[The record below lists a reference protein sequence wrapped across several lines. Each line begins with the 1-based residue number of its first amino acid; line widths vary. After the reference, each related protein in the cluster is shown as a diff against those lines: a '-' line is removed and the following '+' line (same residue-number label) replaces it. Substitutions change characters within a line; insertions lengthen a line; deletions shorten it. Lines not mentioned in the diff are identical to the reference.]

1 MRSAAVVA
9 GALAPA
15 VLAATTAKNVIY
27 IVPDGYGQASQTM
40 ARDYV
45 SLIETGTTPRAPS
58 IFELQ
63 ADQMVRGLVRTHA
76 SNNLIT
82 DSAASGTAFACG
94 FKSYN
99 NAIGITPDFQPV
111 GSILEA
117 AKLAGL
123 KTGLVVTSTINHAT
137 PAVYASHVR
146 DRNSY
151 AEIAA
156 QQIGLTHPLGPQVDI
171 LLGGGRCYFKPNTAS
186 GSCRRDIKDLF
197 GYAEDHGY
205 HVMQNRDEFD
215 ALKKGLGDIRIPF
228 IGLFNDDQL
237 KYEMDRKIDQDE
249 PSLLE
254 MVETSLNALHRATH
268 CKEKGYFIMIEA
280 SRIDHAG
287 HANDAAAHVHET
299 IMYNDVMGFVREWID
314 EHDDTVLM
322 SAADHECGGLTLN
335 GFNPLPL
342 QKARRSR
349 EGVERLWSARPSGA
363 DRREYL
369 VSEILPEYGLADASS
384 AEITSL
390 LAASNLGSALVSLLS
405 SRAGVNW
412 STGGHTASDVT
423 LFGYAAGDKAEAF
436 KGELAG
442 HWDNTELPRIA
453 ERVLGVDMDEVTK
466 LLRANGT
473 SWVTKR
479 EFGTSSSGHHT
490 H

>member
-123 KTGLVVTSTINHAT
+123 KTGLV
-137 PAVYASHVR
+137 
-146 DRNSY
+146 
-151 AEIAA
+151 
-156 QQIGLTHPLGPQVDI
+156 
-171 LLGGGRCYFKPNTAS
+171 
-186 GSCRRDIKDLF
+186 DLF

-390 LAASNLGSALVSLLS
+390 LAASNLGSALVSLLR

>member
-1 MRSAAVVA
+1 
-9 GALAPA
+9 
-15 VLAATTAKNVIY
+15 
-27 IVPDGYGQASQTM
+27 M

-117 AKLAGL
+117 AKLA
-123 KTGLVVTSTINHAT
+123 
-137 PAVYASHVR
+137 ASRPVSSLRLARARPQQLCR
-146 DRNSY
+146 DRRP
-151 AEIAA
+151 
-156 QQIGLTHPLGPQVDI
+156 TDRPDPPLGPQVDI

-342 QKARRSR
+342 QKA
-349 EGVERLWSARPSGA
+349 SARA
-363 DRREYL
+363 RYL

-390 LAASNLGSALVSLLS
+390 LAA

-473 SWVTKR
+473 SW
-479 EFGTSSSGHHT
+479 
-490 H
+490 